1 MKSPPKENAYTLPT
15 TRQRNRKKR
24 SRRVVVGGGFCGEFD
39 NSVHEGWPGVGVAET
54 VDVGVK
60 NDLMRAHVV
69 VLKDVGESVVLVVE
83 AWVTWRRR
91 AMVSM
96 MMMLFIGT

>member
-1 MKSPPKENAYTLPT
+1 MKSPPKENADTLPT
-15 TRQRNRKKR
+15 TRQRSREKKR

-39 NSVHEGWPGVGVAET
+39 SSVHEGWSGVGVAET

-69 VLKDVGESVVLVVE
+69 VLKDDGEGVV
-83 AWVTWRRR
+83 
-91 AMVSM
+91 
-96 MMMLFIGT
+96 